1 MIEFSG
7 ADTALFLCRGERL
20 KEENMKEME
29 EGERVQVQKGPT
41 GRAGFDRLFAKRLWA
56 ILRVLFA
63 RAPAEAGS
71 SKGPR
76 CGHVGLVLVLLVC
89 GLVVLQALTSSL
101 TGRVIGDVYTA
112 MSTKNLGLFWSVLGR
127 GSLVMVA
134 SVVLDAAIKLLT
146 DMLALVWRRTL
157 VVTMQTTYFA
167 DGVYYRLN
175 ALDGRVDNP
184 DMRLTQDIDNFTATL
199 ATVVQQCA
207 SGPVIIALY
216 TWFCWRSI
224 AWYAPFLVFAYFV
237 LGFFVTRA
245 LANPIAALVFVQE
258 RLEGDFRFVHTWV
271 RNMAEAIA
279 LSGGRAREEDLA
291 QDTFV
296 RLYRNKRR
304 IVWWQG
310 GLALTSNVFTYFGSI
325 VNYCVVALAIFVS
338 GASHTIS
345 DVSAD
350 CFYCIML
357 ISGWSVFFNS
367 SKLLSDLAGYTA
379 RLGHMLEVANDVSR
393 VARVQQQEH
402 ALAALAESEE
412 AAEEEAAGTETTS
425 VPKKPS
431 AEAIVVRHV
440 TTYTPEHRV
449 LARDVNFVV
458 EPGCNFLVTGP
469 SGCGKSTLL
478 KVVHGIWPYYDGV
491 VETPTFAPTQ
501 VQYLPQ
507 RPYICHH
514 MSLSEQITYPFRDI
528 HLAHT
533 ELVRLLGLLDLEHLL
548 DTPDA
553 ETDDDTR
560 EWHSTLSL
568 GEQQRLCFLR
578 VLYHRPRFA
587 VLDESTSALDA
598 AMEAR
603 CYTLLLD
610 AGITLISVGHRD
622 TIRKFHNVELHFSPA
637 SESDKDGDVEGF
649 SWSLVSLS

>member
-7 ADTALFLCRGERL
+7 ADTALFLTRGEWQKDENV
-20 KEENMKEME
+20 KEVE
-29 EGERVQVQKGPT
+29 EGERVEIKKGPT

-63 RAPAEAGS
+63 RAPTEAGN

-76 CGHVGLVLVLLVC
+76 CGHVGMVLVLLVC
-89 GLVVLQALTSSL
+89 GVVVLQALTSSL

-146 DMLALVWRRTL
+146 DLLALAWRRTL
-157 VVTMQTTYFA
+157 VVTMQNTYFA

-271 RNMAEAIA
+271 RNMAEASA

-379 RLGHMLEVANDVSR
+379 RLGHMFEVANDVSR
-393 VARVQQQEH
+393 LARVQKQEH
-402 ALAALAESEE
+402 ALAALAESK
-412 AAEEEAAGTETTS
+412 AEEDENSATVSTSTTA
-425 VPKKPS
+425 PS
-431 AEAIVVRHV
+431 AEAIAVRHV
-440 TTYTPEHRV
+440 TTYTPDRRV
-449 LARDVNFVV
+449 LARDVSFVV
-458 EPGCNFLVTGP
+458 EPGCNFQVTGP

-491 VETPTFAPTQ
+491 VDTPTFAPTQ
-501 VQYLPQ
+501 IQYLPQ
-507 RPYICHH
+507 RPYNCHH
-514 MSLSEQITYPFRDI
+514 MSLSEQITSPFRNV
-528 HLAHT
+528 HLEHS
-533 ELVRLLGLLDLEHLL
+533 ELARLLGLLDLGHLL
-548 DTPDA
+548 DAPDS
-553 ETDDDTR
+553 EMDDDTR

-622 TIRKFHNVELHFSPA
+622 TIRKFHNVELHFS
-637 SESDKDGDVEGF
+637 SESDKNEDSNGF
-649 SWSLVSLS
+649 SWSLKYLA

>member
-7 ADTALFLCRGERL
+7 ADTALFLSRGERL
-20 KEENMKEME
+20 KDENMKEME
-29 EGERVQVQKGPT
+29 EGERVELRKGPT

-63 RAPAEAGS
+63 RAPSEAGS

-76 CGHVGLVLVLLVC
+76 CAHVGLVLVLLVC

-146 DMLALVWRRTL
+146 DLLALVWRRTL
-157 VVTMQTTYFA
+157 VVTMQRTYFA

-207 SGPVIIALY
+207 SGPVIVALY

-245 LANPIAALVFVQE
+245 LASPIAALVFVQE

-338 GASHTIS
+338 GAAHTIS

-379 RLGHMLEVANDVSR
+379 RLGHMLEVSSDVSR
-393 VARVQQQEH
+393 LARVQQQEH
-402 ALAALAESEE
+402 ALALLAESKKEE
-412 AAEEEAAGTETTS
+412 AEEKETTT

-431 AEAIVVRHV
+431 AEAIVVQHV

-449 LARDVNFVV
+449 LTRDVSFVV

-501 VQYLPQ
+501 IQYLPQ

-514 MSLSEQITYPFRDI
+514 MSLSEQITYPFRNV
-528 HLAHT
+528 HLART
-533 ELVRLLGLLDLEHLL
+533 ELVRLLSLLDLEHLL
-548 DTPDA
+548 DAP
-553 ETDDDTR
+553 DDDSR

-587 VLDESTSALDA
+587 VLDESTSALDV

-622 TIRKFHNVELHFSPA
+622 TIRKFHNVELHFSAA
-637 SESDKDGDVEGF
+637 SDDGF
-649 SWSLVSLS
+649 SWSLIPLS